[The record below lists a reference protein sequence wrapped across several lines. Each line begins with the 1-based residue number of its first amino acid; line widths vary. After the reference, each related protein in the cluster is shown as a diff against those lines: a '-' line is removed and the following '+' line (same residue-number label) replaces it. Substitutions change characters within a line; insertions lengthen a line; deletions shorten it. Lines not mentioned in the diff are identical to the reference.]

1 MTENRPGSR
10 QILVALDGSSP
21 AQAAA
26 SSAIHIASTQHLS
39 IRGLN
44 VVSSR
49 LVMEPYSNYKEE
61 LKRDQRLDSRPE
73 LVQQFARQ
81 GSKALQWLEDR
92 CREQNVPVTTEIL
105 FGGVR
110 ELLLKEANQSTLIA
124 QGQRGYRHNGEKKRI
139 GHNFRKVAH
148 RAEIPILVGDEEQ
161 ESLRRVLLAY
171 NGSTQARQAL
181 TRIIRWQ
188 KSSFEQVIVVVV
200 QQIGNVSQ
208 QRLSKVRTDLDAS
221 GLSDY
226 VFISLRGRPAPQIVA
241 AAEESR
247 ADLIVMGSYRYPAL
261 IEWLLGSTVESVLR
275 KTHLPVML
283 V

>member
-1 MTENRPGSR
+1 MSENRPGNG
-10 QILVALDGSSP
+10 QILVAMDGSSP

-44 VVSSR
+44 VVSTR
-49 LVMEPYSNYKEE
+49 LVMEPYSNYQEE
-61 LKRDQRLDSRPE
+61 LKHGQRLDSRSE
-73 LVQQFARQ
+73 LVKQFARQ
-81 GSKALQWLEDR
+81 GNKALQWLEER
-92 CREQNVPVTTEIL
+92 CRGQNIPVTTEIL

-110 ELLLKEANQSTLIA
+110 ELLLKEANQSTMIA
-124 QGQRGYRHNGEKKRI
+124 QGQRGYRHNGDGKRI

-171 NGSTQARQAL
+171 NGSTRARQAL
-181 TRIIRWQ
+181 TRVVRWQ
-188 KSSFEQVIVVVV
+188 TNSFEQVVVVV
-200 QQIGNVSQ
+200 VRQIGNVSQ
-208 QRLSKVRTDLDAS
+208 QRLSKVQADLDAS

-226 VFISLRGRPAPQIVA
+226 VFVNRRGRPASQIVA
-241 AAEESR
+241 AAVESR
-247 ADLIVMGSYRYPAL
+247 ADLIVMGSFRYPAL
-261 IEWLLGSTVESVLR
+261 IEWLLGSTVRGVLR